1 MRLLYTVLFLTLSKI
16 FGQEDFDYIPKD
28 TDGRGYFI
36 SYKDNIRMDVR
47 VEDVDKEFDDIR
59 KNLK

>member
-1 MRLLYTVLFLTLSKI
+1 MRLFYTLLLFLSLSKI
-16 FGQEDFDYIPKD
+16 FGEDFNYIPKD

-36 SYKDNIRMDVR
+36 SYKDGIRKDVR
-47 VEDVDKEFDDIR
+47 VEDVIEEFEKIR